1 MEMLK
6 DILLHIISYIIWGGI
21 FIGLIIWVC
30 VMIRFMI
37 GTIRREPFDPF
48 GRMQEKRCR
57 RRLYNSSDIGYGW
70 SFRHSRLRLREPQ
83 R

>member
-1 MEMLK
+1 MEILK
-6 DILLHIISYIIWGGI
+6 DILLHIVSYIIWGGI

-48 GRMQEKRCR
+48 GRR
-57 RRLYNSSDIGYGW
+57 
-70 SFRHSRLRLREPQ
+70 
-83 R
+83 